1 MCETGL
7 QIFLLPIFID
17 AAPSAGVR
25 GMGGVIGRWPRATNS
40 GGRRCRRRWDPQ
52 KTHLILLPSSRRH
65 NIFARAV
72 RGRCAARICDVLIE
86 GNPSRIFRYKKHN
99 LVEPV
104 SNCAKLCVPMN
115 KIGENQTHSQQRS
128 IAYLWW
134 KNTLE
139 QWLSKSVAAFRAEVS
154 VNPLGSPQLRI
165 RHQPYWAP
173 SMVVRVHRAAS
184 DASHATDF
192 SLSCIE
198 THTTASTDPHR
209 TDRIIGNAYMRCVV
223 MMSYGMRTMRTRCGP
238 PKDFF
243 MRGKRAAGSLGG
255 KQSAPPMDPRNTLV
269 FRRCYKN
276 VASLLGNLGTGHQT
290 TPLRANLN
298 RQGEA
303 E

>member
-1 MCETGL
+1 MASNRRRPWTLETPEAL
-7 QIFLLPIFID
+7 QVRYRLFGIARSLELYLVCGNRLTPFYMGFNTNGGN
-17 AAPSAGVR
+17 AGVR
-25 GMGGVIGRWPRATNS
+25 GGGGVIGRWPRATNS

-65 NIFARAV
+65 NIFAR
-72 RGRCAARICDVLIE
+72 G
-86 GNPSRIFRYKKHN
+86 
-99 LVEPV
+99 
-104 SNCAKLCVPMN
+104 
-115 KIGENQTHSQQRS
+115 
-128 IAYLWW
+128 
-134 KNTLE
+134 
-139 QWLSKSVAAFRAEVS
+139 VAAFRAEVS

-173 SMVVRVHRAAS
+173 SMVRHYKCVAGFMGVRNLRVVGESWVKKIGKRDNWTSGNLSHTTKDNASAVSRRFSVRVHRAAS

-276 VASLLGNLGTGHQT
+276 VASLLGNLGV
-290 TPLRANLN
+290 
-298 RQGEA
+298 
-303 E
+303 